1 MEFWRKRSGAIIAK
15 INERETTSITLPVD
29 ADYLPLSEN
38 NMSLSVISGN
48 LPKGMR
54 LVNENII
61 GTPFEV
67 EIETLYEFVIRAEV
81 RGVYEDRTF
90 KIQVSGPDDPT
101 WITPQ
106 GLLAIG
112 SNQRYFIID
121 SALIDFQL
129 LADDPDA
136 IVGKD
141 LEYYLYS
148 GELPKGLR
156 LTTDGRIVGLV
167 DPIIALEK
175 GVTVDVVSDN
185 GYDSWYY
192 DTETFDLSIPARS
205 PKKLNRYYEF
215 IVSVTD
221 GITVVNRN
229 FEIYVVGDDFLRADN
244 AIMQVAN
251 GVFSADNTF
260 IRTPIWLTP
269 SNLGYKRANNYLT
282 LIFDTLDLNTTIGFV
297 SYKLLDYNPDGSP
310 SVLPENLKLDFS
322 NGEIAGKIP
331 YQQAV
336 TRQYQ
341 FTLRASRQLPN
352 YVEESY
358 KDKTFTLNILGEV
371 DSTITWNTDAD
382 LGTISTNF
390 ISTLSVQATTSV
402 PNAIMIYNL
411 ESGKLPPGLRLGIKG
426 EIIGIIKSFGSETEL
441 GVTTFD
447 NGNLKLDQNS
457 TTLDRTY
464 IFTIKARDHLGYS
477 AISRTFTLKILD
489 PDNKIFSNIFAQPFL
504 NTDFRR
510 QFNELINNQTYFDY
524 NYIYRPN
531 DPNFGIQQ
539 KMKMLIYAGIET
551 KDSSFYIAALSKNN
565 KRKKYVLG
573 KIKNAVAKQLGTQ
586 KIIYEVVYIDVI
598 DPANSYE
605 NFNPTKKKF
614 RIKKKTNTTVDQTSY
629 DYDRFSVELP
639 PPIGITIGTNEHG
652 EVNHYFDP
660 NFIVESRYG
669 IKYLIDKK
677 PIIINDVQIAGK
689 LIEGPTEP
697 YRFRPI
703 PENTVK
709 ADFNGITV
717 DGFNEQDRFIS
728 NIYHSRQE
736 IKNIGET
743 EIEYLPLWMRTA
755 QQNTI
760 KTLGYVTAIPLCYCL
775 PGTSKEILTA
785 LNNANVSFSDY
796 TFEIDRFVVDT
807 IEGDASDQY
816 LLFHNYSHNA

>member
-15 INERETTSITLPVD
+15 INERETTSVALPID
-29 ADYLPLSEN
+29 ENYLPLTEN
-38 NMSLSVISGN
+38 NMTLSVISGK

-54 LVNENII
+54 LVDQNII
-61 GTPFEV
+61 GTPLEV
-67 EIETLYEFVIRAEV
+67 EIETLYEFVIRADV
-81 RGVYEDRTF
+81 RGVFEDRTY

-101 WITPQ
+101 WITPE
-106 GLLAIG
+106 GLLPIG

-121 SALIDFQL
+121 SAVIDFQL

-141 LEYYLYS
+141 LEFYLYS

-175 GVTVDVVSDN
+175 GVTIDVVSDN

-192 DTETFDLSIPARS
+192 DTEIFDLSIPTRR

-269 SNLGYKRANNYLT
+269 ANLGYKRANNYLT
-282 LIFDTLDLNTTIGFV
+282 LIFDTLDLNTTIGFI
-297 SYKLLDYNPDGSP
+297 SYKLLTTNPDGTP
-310 SVLPENLKLDFS
+310 SVLPDNLELDFS

-371 DSTITWNTDAD
+371 DSTITWNTEAD

-411 ESGKLPPGLRLGIKG
+411 EEGKLPPGLRLGIKG

-477 AISRTFTLKILD
+477 AIVRTFTLKILD

-504 NTDFRR
+504 NKDFRS
-510 QFNELINNQTYFDY
+510 QFSELINNQTYFDY

-539 KMKMLIYAGIET
+539 KMKMLVYAGIEQ
-551 KDSSFYIAALSKNN
+551 
-565 KRKKYVLG
+565 KKVHITLQHY
-573 KIKNAVAKQLGTQ
+573 Q
-586 KIIYEVVYIDVI
+586 KII
-598 DPANSYE
+598 
-605 NFNPTKKKF
+605 K
-614 RIKKKTNTTVDQTSY
+614 
-629 DYDRFSVELP
+629 
-639 PPIGITIGTNEHG
+639 
-652 EVNHYFDP
+652 
-660 NFIVESRYG
+660 
-669 IKYLIDKK
+669 
-677 PIIINDVQIAGK
+677 GK
-689 LIEGPTEP
+689 
-697 YRFRPI
+697 
-703 PENTVK
+703 
-709 ADFNGITV
+709 
-717 DGFNEQDRFIS
+717 
-728 NIYHSRQE
+728 NIY
-736 IKNIGET
+736 
-743 EIEYLPLWMRTA
+743 
-755 QQNTI
+755 
-760 KTLGYVTAIPLCYCL
+760 
-775 PGTSKEILTA
+775 
-785 LNNANVSFSDY
+785 
-796 TFEIDRFVVDT
+796 
-807 IEGDASDQY
+807 
-816 LLFHNYSHNA
+816 